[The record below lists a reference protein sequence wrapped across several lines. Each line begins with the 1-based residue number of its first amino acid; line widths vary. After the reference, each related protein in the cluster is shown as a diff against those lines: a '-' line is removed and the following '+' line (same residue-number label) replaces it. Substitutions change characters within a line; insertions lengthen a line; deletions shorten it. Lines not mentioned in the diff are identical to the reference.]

1 MCKTLTFNHLSF
13 IVHHLSLITHHY
25 FSRYTHSI
33 MKSIAVFCGA
43 NKGNK
48 PWFEEAAAELGTIL
62 ANRGIRVL
70 YGGGSVGLM
79 GVLADAMLA
88 NGGAITGVI
97 THQLHGLELGH
108 PGVKDM
114 IHVETMSER
123 RVLLLQNTDGVI
135 TLPGGYGS
143 MDEHFEALTLAQLQ
157 QYRKPVGL
165 LNVRGYYDPLIAM
178 MDRMVE
184 NGFLKPDNRHLCIDA
199 PTITELLEKMTVYE
213 YKALEKW
220 V

>member
-1 MCKTLTFNHLSF
+1 
-13 IVHHLSLITHHY
+13 
-25 FSRYTHSI
+25 

-48 PWFEEAAAELGTIL
+48 PWFEEAATELGKTL
-62 ANRGIRVL
+62 AERGIRVVF
-70 YGGGSVGLM
+70 GGGSVGLM
-79 GVLADAMLA
+79 GIVADAVLAH
-88 NGGAITGVI
+88 GGDITGII

-123 RVLLLQNTDGVI
+123 RVLLLQGTDGVI

-157 QYRKPVGL
+157 QYRKPIGL
-165 LNVRGYYDPLIAM
+165 LNVRGYYDPLLQM
-178 MDRMVE
+178 LDNMVD
-184 NGFLKPDNRHLCIDA
+184 NGFLKPDNRHLCLDA
-199 PTITELLEKMTVYE
+199 SDVSGLLEKMTTYE
-213 YKALEKW
+213 YQALKKW
-220 V
+220 L

>member
-1 MCKTLTFNHLSF
+1 MCT
-13 IVHHLSLITHHY
+13 LSLNAGYSPAQNTVSDSKGRPGGAKQH
-25 FSRYTHSI
+25 I

-43 NKGNK
+43 NKGAH
-48 PWFEEAAAELGTIL
+48 PWFAEAATELGKIL
-62 ANRGIRVL
+62 SQRGIRVV
-70 YGGGSVGLM
+70 YGGGSGGLM
-79 GVLADAMLA
+79 GVLADSVLA
-88 NGGAITGVI
+88 HHGEITGII

-123 RVLLLQNTDGVI
+123 RVLLLNGTDGVI

-157 QYRKPVGL
+157 QYRKPIGL
-165 LNVRGYYDPLIAM
+165 LNVRGYYDPLLQMLDA
-178 MDRMVE
+178 MVE
-184 NGFLKPDNRHLCIDA
+184 NGFLKADNRHLCIDA
-199 PTITELLEKMTVYE
+199 PDIPTLIDKMTAYE
-213 YKALEKW
+213 YRGLEKW